1 MLNTILDSIIIIILV
16 MLAFSPAFVLG
27 VIDKY
32 VFNKKNIILMGRD
45 IFNEPIDIDLNDGE
59 TGFNQDVSF
68 ERDEKIIKNLRH
80 MVKVSRKKKVK
91 QMWKHKLGEYE
102 RKLKWMTTME
112 KAKGHETLPVI

>member
-1 MLNTILDSIIIIILV
+1 MIITLV
-16 MLAFSPAFVLG
+16 MLAFSPAFVLA

-32 VFNKKNIILMGRD
+32 GFNKKNIILFGRD
-45 IFNEPIDIDLNDGE
+45 IFNEPLDIDVGDGE

-68 ERDEKIIKNLRH
+68 ERDEKIINNLRH
-80 MVKVSRKKKVK
+80 MVKISRKKRVK

-112 KAKGHETLPVI
+112 KAKGHEKLPVI